1 MIAIT
6 DDQLRV
12 ISFFPPKVRQ
22 YYGAPEAT

>member
-1 MIAIT
+1 MIALT

-12 ISFFPPKVRQ
+12 ISFFPSGVRK